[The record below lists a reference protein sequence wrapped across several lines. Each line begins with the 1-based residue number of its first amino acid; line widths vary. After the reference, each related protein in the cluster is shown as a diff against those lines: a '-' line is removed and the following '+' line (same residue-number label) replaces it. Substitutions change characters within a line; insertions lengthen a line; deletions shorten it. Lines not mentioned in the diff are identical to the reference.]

1 MSEINGETSDGY
13 HTFNELY
20 EHRHVLF
27 AHLLESSYAFN
38 RQVFPWKT
46 WRNQNGE
53 KWEGWF
59 IAGMDTKYGQV
70 SYHMPAEWWDR
81 LPNVPEIERNADY
94 DGHNSR
100 DVAERINQLLAWL
113 YMRGNAP

>member
-1 MSEINGETSDGY
+1 MSEVTGETSDGY

-27 AHLLESSYAFN
+27 AHLLQNSYMYDS
-38 RQVFPWKT
+38 QVFFWKT

-53 KWEGWF
+53 VWDGWF
-59 IAGMDTKYGQV
+59 IAGIDTEYGQI

-81 LPNVPEIERNADY
+81 LPVVTEIERNENY
-94 DGHNSR
+94 DGHTSS
-100 DVAERINQLLAWL
+100 DVLLRLKQLLGSAS
-113 YMRGNAP
+113 